1 MREQIFS
8 RELGI
13 AVLGGAC
20 RFPGA
25 DDFDDVADILLSGRD
40 ALATG
45 RPSRWSRERYLHP
58 TPRTRG
64 RSYTLDHGLIAN
76 VSEFDIELFG
86 ISPREAQQV
95 DPQQLLLLEVTY
107 EALEDA
113 GLSRNELAGSKVGV
127 FIGASFCDHFHRR
140 LMDVATLDGYFMT
153 GAAMSILSNRI
164 SHAFDWKGPSMT
176 VDTACSSS
184 LVALHL
190 ACQALRAGEVDTA
203 VVGAVNLLLAPEPF
217 VGFSQAALLSP
228 TGRCRPF
235 SAEADGYV
243 RSEGAGAV
251 VLRRSDALAPDD
263 APRAWVLGTGS
274 NSDGHTNGISLPNA
288 VTQAV
293 LLREVYASAGV
304 AADDLCYLEAHATG
318 TAVGDPIEA
327 RAIGETLGRSRT
339 TPLPVGSAKSSF
351 GHLEAASGMVG
362 LFAAMTVVQSR
373 ARPRLAHFAAPN
385 PNIDFAGLCLAPTA
399 VARPL
404 ADDEAAIVGVNS
416 FGFGGTNAHAIIAA
430 EPHVPVA
437 PRRRCAA
444 TVNAEV
450 PPLILSAQ
458 SAPALAAL
466 AERWVDF
473 LPTLHQ
479 AELAPALRGAARG
492 RPLYDHRL
500 AAHGSEPQA
509 LAEALQSWRAGSPAS
524 RVISGEAGA
533 GSLGFVFAGNGSQ
546 WPGMGQLA
554 MAENRAFRAAI
565 DRLDAILSPR
575 LGWSIVAALE
585 APDLARLR
593 RTDVA
598 QPLLFAIQF
607 ALVETLAEA
616 GIRPA
621 AVAGHSVGEIG
632 AAWACGALTLEAAL
646 DVLIARSSLQQR
658 SHGLGRMAVCGLD
671 SASIRP
677 MLADHG
683 LALEIAAMNA
693 PRAVTVAGSAADIAR
708 LGTVMR
714 AADVFFSEL
723 DLDYAFHSS
732 LLDPIEQE
740 LRHRLA
746 GLVSNPAMLPFVSTV
761 TGEVEPALALDADYW
776 WRNIREPVRLDA
788 ALDALDALGV
798 GTLMEIGPHPVLQF
812 FLREGQ
818 RKSGRPIR
826 VHASLSRGQTSG
838 DPVLGVIAACHV
850 AGQDI
855 GRGPL
860 FDGERRTRGLPHY
873 PFQRQTISLA
883 SSSENLDVSDVARTH
898 PLLGFPIGDSG
909 LLWRAQVDTTLFPWL
924 GDHVVD
930 GDVII
935 PATALLDMALA
946 AARVRF
952 ADSQVLDLLDVELH
966 QPVLLEAGGLVEL
979 GLQISPERNTFEI
992 VSRTRLSDAPWRSHV
1007 SGRLAVGEWAPAET
1021 ALPAATGVTLTPNV
1035 LYDRAAAVG
1044 LNYGATFRTV
1054 EALTLH
1060 DERSATVTLRVP
1072 DADYTLRALSGSILD
1087 PAWADGS
1094 LHGLIG
1100 LLTGQDNTNPAMMLP
1115 RRFAR
1120 VRHFG
1125 SSNAV
1130 HTARLT
1136 LVRSGPRAAEAAI
1149 HLLDAEGDRVAEMAG
1164 VWLAR
1169 VPLRRQH
1176 EALPLW
1182 TTELRSLPP
1191 LHQPMSRLRAPL
1203 TGPAVDSAAPQ
1214 DSAILLDACISSA
1227 AYAALAPL
1235 RERAELDPDALVAAG
1250 DVHPSARPLLHH
1262 MLEWLEADGL
1272 ASHRGGAWRLSE
1284 ECDLPAA
1291 PEIWRSLLGDLPEI
1305 SGELALLGAAIEG
1318 LPRTLAN
1325 GSYAAADHSRAML
1338 EQMLKDGP
1346 DGHATIAAVA
1356 GRVAGIANACSAD
1369 RPLRILEIGARD
1381 ASLARAIARQLGR
1394 TVPGIYYIAAVA
1406 RSEAA
1411 DLPDNVL
1418 HGLPGR
1424 FVAWDQLGELPPEIL
1439 PGTFDLIIGAYA
1451 GTLGPA
1457 GRALPPLLAPLLAP
1471 EGRIILAEPLPNR
1484 LWQLALDGDLERSG
1498 AIGQHLLSGA
1508 SWLALMDGA
1517 GLRHAHAEQIAGMIW
1532 PASLLEGEA
1541 PLFDERAEAPD
1552 ARSATPWIDVLLV
1565 GEPEDALTQALAG
1578 RLGTQGLTP
1587 RRCRLSAL
1595 PAALER
1601 PVSAIILVASDA
1613 AAASPQLGGLA
1624 GALGHIATPA
1634 ALCLVTRGDA
1644 TGEPAAAALEA
1655 ALRVLANENSGL
1667 SCRSIRVSRHL
1678 LPEVAA
1684 ARIVEEWQAGSDEP
1698 QLYLSTTARQAPRV
1712 RRLSATALPSGSAQL
1727 AIGQPGNLDTLQWRP
1742 FSATQPGAGEVV
1754 LHVAAAGINFRDLM
1768 WSLGVL
1774 PDEALLDGFA
1784 GPTLGMECAGTV
1796 LEVGPDVTALRPGD
1810 RVMALAPAALATNT
1824 TTRAAACVTMPASMS
1839 FAAAATMPV
1848 AFMTVCYALG
1858 DLARLAAGET
1868 VLVHAAA
1875 GGVGLAAVQYAIA
1888 RGAEVIVTAGSEVKR
1903 AFLRMLGV
1911 RHVFDSRS
1919 LRFADE
1925 VMAATDGRGVDVVLN
1940 SLHGEAMR
1948 RSMALLAPFGRFI
1961 ELGKRDFIADTAV
1974 GVRPLRRNA
1983 AYFGVD
1989 TDHLARLRPARAA
2002 AMLEELASLIEGGAL
2017 RPLPH
2022 RVMGYADVVDAFR
2035 VMQSAE
2041 HIGKLVLSVERAA
2054 PRVVPKPVGFVAEPA
2069 GTYVVTGGLSG
2080 FGLETAKWLAARGA
2094 THLALLGRRGGET
2107 PGADEALAGL
2117 RTAGCDARAYAC
2129 DVSDATAL
2137 GTVLATVR
2145 VHQAPIAGVV
2155 HAAMVL
2161 RDGMMSG
2168 MAEAD
2173 FDAVLAPKFDGATAL
2188 DRLTRNDPVSLFLLF
2203 SSATTVLANPGQANY
2218 VAANAAIEA
2227 IAERRRAEGLPALA
2241 VAWGPIADVGVLTR
2255 DAGTADV
2262 LARRFGNQKTTA
2274 RAALDQLDRMLALPR
2289 SVVAPVSV
2297 NWWQARQ
2304 TIPGLAS
2311 PRFSE
2316 IATRTRE
2323 ATIETGVALR
2333 ELLLQKPSAEARA
2346 MVQAVLTDIIG
2357 EVLRL
2362 PAGRLQPQARLA
2374 DIGIDS
2380 LINVEVRL
2388 AIEERFGTNLPM
2400 VAISDETTLGHMAEI
2415 VLQAIGVANQE
2426 MPNLA
2431 LRLAERNEEQGACLA
2446 EAVSSNAAD

>member
-1 MREQIFS
+1 
-8 RELGI
+8 
-13 AVLGGAC
+13 
-20 RFPGA
+20 
-25 DDFDDVADILLSGRD
+25 
-40 ALATG
+40 G

-64 RSYTLDHGLIAN
+64 RSYTFDHGLIAN
-76 VSEFDIELFG
+76 VSEFDVELFG
-86 ISPREAQQV
+86 ISPREAQQI

-113 GLSRNELAGSKVGV
+113 GLSRTVLAGSKVGV
-127 FIGASFCDHFHRR
+127 FVGASFCDHFHRR

-190 ACQALRAGEVDTA
+190 ACQALRVGEVDTA
-203 VVGAVNLLLAPEPF
+203 IVGAVNLLLAPEPF

-228 TGRCRPF
+228 SGRCRPF

-243 RSEGAGAV
+243 RSEGAAAI
-251 VLRRSDALAPDD
+251 VLRRSDALAPDN

-274 NSDGHTNGISLPNA
+274 NSDGHTNGISLPNSG
-288 VTQAV
+288 TQAA
-293 LLREVYASAGV
+293 LLREVYAAAGV

-327 RAIGETLGRSRT
+327 RAIGETLGCSRVR
-339 TPLPVGSAKSSF
+339 PLPVGSAKSSF

-373 ARPRLAHFAAPN
+373 SLPRLAHFAAPN

-404 ADDEAAIVGVNS
+404 ADHEAAIVGVNS

-430 EPHVPVA
+430 EPLAPVTPRHRRAA
-437 PRRRCAA
+437 PA
-444 TVNAEV
+444 TAEL
-450 PPLILSAQ
+450 PPLILSAH

-466 AERWVDF
+466 ADRWVEF
-473 LPTLHQ
+473 LPTVHQ
-479 AELAPALRGAARG
+479 AELVPTLRGAARG

-500 AAHGSEPQA
+500 VAHGSEPQA
-509 LAEALQSWRAGSPAS
+509 LTEALRSWRAGSPTS
-524 RVISGEAGA
+524 RVISGQADA
-533 GSLGFVFAGNGSQ
+533 DALGFVFAGNGSQ

-554 MAENRAFRAAI
+554 MAENRTFRVAI
-565 DRLDAILSPR
+565 GRLDGILGLR

-585 APDLARLR
+585 VPDPARLR

-598 QPLLFAIQF
+598 QPLLFAIQY
-607 ALVETLAEA
+607 ALVEALAEA

-621 AVAGHSVGEIG
+621 AVVGHSVGEIG
-632 AAWACGALTLEAAL
+632 AAWACGALGLEDAL

-671 SASIRP
+671 SAALHAT
-677 MLADHG
+677 LAEHG

-714 AADVFFSEL
+714 AADIFFSEL

-746 GLVSNPAMLPFVSTV
+746 GLVSSPAVVPFVSTV
-761 TGEVEPALALDADYW
+761 TGEVESAPALDAEYW

-798 GTLMEIGPHPVLQF
+798 GTLLEIGPHPVLQF
-812 FLREGQ
+812 FLRQGQ

-826 VHASLSRGQTSG
+826 VLASLARGQTSE

-860 FDGERRTRGLPHY
+860 FDGERRTRELPRY

-883 SSSENLDVSDVARTH
+883 SSIENLDVSDIARTH

-952 ADSQVLDLLDVELH
+952 ADNQVLDLLDVEFR
-966 QPVLLEAGGLVEL
+966 QPVLLEAGSLVEL

-992 VSRTRLSDAPWRSHV
+992 VSRTRLSDAPWRLHV
-1007 SGRLAVGEWAPAET
+1007 SGRLAVGEWAPAGT
-1021 ALPAATGVTLTPNV
+1021 PLSPLAGVTMAPDV
-1035 LYDRAAAVG
+1035 LYDRAASVG
-1044 LNYGATFRTV
+1044 LHYGTTFRTV
-1054 EALTLH
+1054 ETLTLH
-1060 DERSATVTLRVP
+1060 DTRSATVTLRVP
-1072 DADYTLRALSGSILD
+1072 DADHGLRALSGSILD
-1087 PAWADGS
+1087 PAWVDGS

-1100 LLTGQDNTNPAMMLP
+1100 LLTSRNGTDPAMMLP

-1120 VRHFG
+1120 LRHFG
-1125 SSNAV
+1125 SSKAV

-1136 LVRSGPRAAEAAI
+1136 IVRTGPRAVEAAI
-1149 HLLDAEGDRVAEMAG
+1149 QLLDADGERVADMSG

-1182 TTELRSLPP
+1182 ATELRSLPP
-1191 LHQPMSRLRAPL
+1191 LRRPMSRLRAPL
-1203 TGPAVDSAAPQ
+1203 TGPALGNTASQ
-1214 DSAILLDACISSA
+1214 DAAILLDACISSA

-1235 RERAELDPDALVAAG
+1235 AAVAELNPVALVAAG
-1250 DVHPSARPLLHH
+1250 DVHPAARRLLQH
-1262 MLEWLEADGL
+1262 LLQWLEADGL
-1272 ASHRGGAWRLSE
+1272 ASHHGGAWRLAE
-1284 ECDLPAA
+1284 QCDLPAA
-1291 PEIWRSLLGDLPEI
+1291 PEIWRSLLGDLPQI

-1318 LPRTLAN
+1318 LPRALAN
-1325 GSYAAADHSRAML
+1325 GSHAAADLSRAML

-1346 DGHATIAAVA
+1346 DGHAIIAAVA
-1356 GRVAGIANACSAD
+1356 GRVAGIANACSVD

-1381 ASLARAIARQLGR
+1381 ASLARTIARLLGRSVPGLYYVVAIA
-1394 TVPGIYYIAAVA
+1394 GI
-1406 RSEAA
+1406 EAA

-1424 FVAWDQLGELPPEIL
+1424 FEAWDQVSEPPPEIL
-1439 PGTFDLIIGAYA
+1439 PGAFDLIIGTYA
-1451 GTLGPA
+1451 GSLGPA
-1457 GRALPPLLAPLLAP
+1457 GRALPTILAPLLAP
-1471 EGRIILAEPLPNR
+1471 EGRMILAEPLPNR

-1498 AIGQHLLSGA
+1498 GTGQHLLSGA

-1541 PLFDERAEAPD
+1541 PLFDEPTETSDRQTAM
-1552 ARSATPWIDVLLV
+1552 RQTDVLLV
-1565 GEPEDALTQALAG
+1565 GEPEDALTQALIQQ
-1578 RLGTQGLTP
+1578 LGTQGQPP
-1587 RRCRLSAL
+1587 RCCRLPELLAE
-1595 PAALER
+1595 LER
-1601 PVSAIILVASDA
+1601 PASDIP
-1613 AAASPQLGGLA
+1613 ASDIIVITGDTATASRQLGNLA
-1624 GALGHIATPA
+1624 GAIGRIAKPA
-1634 ALCLVTRGDA
+1634 RLCLVTRGDA
-1644 TGEPAAAALEA
+1644 TGEPVAAALEA
-1655 ALRVLANENSGL
+1655 ALRVLANENNGL
-1667 SCRSIRVSRHL
+1667 CCRSIRISRNL

-1684 ARIVEEWQAGSDEP
+1684 MRIVEELQAGADEP
-1698 QLYLSTTARQAPRV
+1698 ELYLSATARQAPRV
-1712 RRLSATALPSGSAQL
+1712 RRLSPATLPIESAQL
-1727 AIGQPGNLDTLQWRP
+1727 AIGQPGNLDTLHWHP
-1742 FSATQPGAGEVV
+1742 FTATKPGAGEVM
-1754 LHVAAAGINFRDLM
+1754 LDVAAAGINFRDLM

-1784 GPTLGMECAGTV
+1784 GATLGMECAGTV
-1796 LEVGPDVTALRPGD
+1796 LEVGADITALQPGD
-1810 RVMALAPAALATNT
+1810 RVMALAPAALATHT
-1824 TTRAAACVTMPASMS
+1824 TTRAAACVPIPASMS

-1848 AFMTVCYALG
+1848 AFMTVCHALG
-1858 DLARLAAGET
+1858 DLARITEGET

-1875 GGVGLAAVQYAIA
+1875 GGVGLAAIQYATA

-1903 AFLRMLGV
+1903 TFLRTLGI

-1919 LRFADE
+1919 LRFADD
-1925 VMAATDGRGVDVVLN
+1925 VMAATSSRGVDVVLN

-1989 TDHLARLRPARAA
+1989 TDHLAHLRPARAA
-2002 AMLEELASLIEGGAL
+2002 AMLEELSALMASGAL

-2022 RVMGYADVVDAFR
+2022 RVMGYADVVEAFR

-2054 PRVVPKPVGFVAEPA
+2054 PRVAPRPTGFAAEPA
-2069 GTYVVTGGLSG
+2069 GAYVVSGGVNG

-2094 THLALLGRRGGET
+2094 RHLALVGRRGGKT

-2117 RTAGCDARAYAC
+2117 RTAGCDAQVYAC

-2137 GTVLATVR
+2137 ATVLATVR
-2145 VHQAPIAGVV
+2145 ERQAPIVGVV

-2173 FDAVLAPKFDGATAL
+2173 FDAVMAPKFAGANEL
-2188 DRLTRNDPVSLFLLF
+2188 DRLTRNDPISLFLLF
-2203 SSATTVLANPGQANY
+2203 SSATTLLANPGQANY

-2227 IAERRRAEGLPALA
+2227 LAERRRAEGLPALA
-2241 VAWGPIADVGVLTR
+2241 VAWGPIADVGVLAR
-2255 DAGTADV
+2255 DAGAADV

-2274 RAALDQLDRMLALPR
+2274 RTALDQLDRMLASPQC
-2289 SVVAPVSV
+2289 VAAPVSV
-2297 NWWQARQ
+2297 NWRQARQ
-2304 TIPGLAS
+2304 TLPGLAS

-2316 IATRTRE
+2316 IAARSRE
-2323 ATIETGVALR
+2323 ATVETGVALR
-2333 ELLLQKPSAEARA
+2333 ELLLQKTSAEARA

-2400 VAISDETTLGHMAEI
+2400 VAISDETTLGDMAEI
-2415 VLQAIGVANQE
+2415 VLRAIGVGNQE
-2426 MPNLA
+2426 APNLA
-2431 LRLAERNEEQGACLA
+2431 LRLAERNEGQGAWLA
-2446 EAVSSNAAD
+2446 GVEGSNAAD